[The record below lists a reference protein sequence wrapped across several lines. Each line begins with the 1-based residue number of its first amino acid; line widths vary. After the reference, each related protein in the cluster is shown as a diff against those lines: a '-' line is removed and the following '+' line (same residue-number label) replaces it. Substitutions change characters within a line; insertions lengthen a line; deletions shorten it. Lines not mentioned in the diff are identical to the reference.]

1 MTSADRAEPATRTA
15 TAPAPRT
22 EDRPV
27 PGPVPLPAG
36 TGAPG
41 RAGGR
46 RAGNRRAGRW
56 WTPWLFLAPALVLF
70 LYFKFIPMASALT
83 MSFQEVR
90 PYLGNQWVGGANYTA
105 VLTSDGFREAAW
117 HTVVL
122 AVGQTAGSMALGL
135 ALALLMEGQGRR
147 LGFVRS
153 AAFLPVVVPI
163 AVVAELWRIMYHPT
177 GDGMLNSLLGLVGFG
192 PSGFINDPDTSL
204 VSLVLTGVWRG
215 APYDMMI
222 FLAGL
227 AGVDRGLYEAAKV
240 DGASRFQRVRHVAI
254 PGLRSVLTILFV
266 LAAIRGLRVFTEVFL
281 LTNGG
286 PDGSTEVVMT
296 LIYKLGLE
304 QNKLGVGA
312 AGAVLLFLAT
322 LVLTLCVHLFRR
334 RDDA

>member
-1 MTSADRAEPATRTA
+1 MSLDQVKRAPLRGRGAT
-15 TAPAPRT
+15 
-22 EDRPV
+22 
-27 PGPVPLPAG
+27 G
-36 TGAPG
+36 TGGLPDGGA
-41 RAGGR
+41 AAGR
-46 RAGNRRAGRW
+46 RRSSRRAGRW
-56 WTPWLFLAPALVLF
+56 WTPWLFLAPALLLF
-70 LYFKFIPMASALT
+70 LYFKFIPMANALT
-83 MSFQEVR
+83 MSFQEVQ
-90 PYLGNQWVGGANYTA
+90 PYLGNKWVGTENYST
-105 VLTSDGFREAAW
+105 VLGSDGFREAAW

-122 AVGQTAGSMALGL
+122 AAGQTAGSMLLGL
-135 ALALLMEGQGRR
+135 TLALLMEGQGRR

-153 AAFLPVVVPI
+153 AAFLPVVVPL

-177 GDGMLNSLLGLVGFG
+177 EDGMINSLLGLVGVG

-204 VSLVLTGVWRG
+204 PSIMLTGIWRG

-240 DGASRFQRVRHVAI
+240 DGASRLQRVWHVTV
-254 PGLRSVLTILFV
+254 PGLRSVLSILFI

-304 QNKLGVGA
+304 QNRLGVGA
-312 AGAVLLFLAT
+312 AGAVLLFLMT
-322 LVLTLCVHLFRR
+322 LILTIVVHLVRR
-334 RDDA
+334 RESK

>member
-1 MTSADRAEPATRTA
+1 MTSLDQVKAAAGPAAGSTPPAARGPA
-15 TAPAPRT
+15 PTAPGGGGP
-22 EDRPV
+22 PV
-27 PGPVPLPAG
+27 S
-36 TGAPG
+36 
-41 RAGGR
+41 R
-46 RAGNRRAGRW
+46 RVRNRRGGRW
-56 WTPWLFLAPALVLF
+56 WTPWLFLAPALILF

-83 MSFQEVR
+83 MSFQEVQ
-90 PYLGNQWVGGANYTA
+90 PYLGNRWVGGENYAT
-105 VLTSDGFREAAW
+105 VLSSDGFREAAW

-122 AVGQTAGSMALGL
+122 AVGQTAGSMLLGL
-135 ALALLMEGQGRR
+135 TLALLMEGQGRK

-177 GDGMLNSLLGLVGFG
+177 EDGMLNSLLGLVGFG
-192 PSGFINDPDTSL
+192 PSGFINDPDTSM
-204 VSLVLTGVWRG
+204 VSIMLTGIWRG

-240 DGASRFQRVRHVAI
+240 DGASRFQRIRHVTL
-254 PGLRSVLTILFV
+254 PGLRAVLTILFI

-296 LIYKLGLE
+296 VIYKLGLE
-304 QNKLGVGA
+304 QNRLGVGA

-322 LVLTLCVHLFRR
+322 LLLTVGVHLFRR
-334 RDDA
+334 RGNE

>member
-1 MTSADRAEPATRTA
+1 MSLDQMKRA
-15 TAPAPRT
+15 
-22 EDRPV
+22 
-27 PGPVPLPAG
+27 PLPG
-36 TGAPG
+36 RRFPG
-41 RAGGR
+41 AGGR
-46 RAGNRRAGRW
+46 PSGGAAAARPKHSRRAGRW
-56 WTPWLFLAPALVLF
+56 WTPWLFLAPAMLLF

-83 MSFQEVR
+83 MSFQEVQ
-90 PYLGNQWVGGANYTA
+90 PYLGNRWVGTENYTT
-105 VLTSDGFREAAW
+105 VLGSEGFRDAVW

-122 AVGQTAGSMALGL
+122 AAGQTAGSMLLGL
-135 ALALLMEGQGRR
+135 VLALLMEGQGRR

-177 GDGMLNSLLGLVGFG
+177 EDGMLNSLLGLVGSG
-192 PSGFINDPDTSL
+192 PSGFINHPDTSL
-204 VSLVLTGVWRG
+204 GSIMITGIWRG

-240 DGASRFQRVRHVAI
+240 DGASRLQRVWHVTV
-254 PGLRSVLTILFV
+254 PGLRSVFTILFI

-304 QNKLGVGA
+304 QNRLGVGA
-312 AGAVLLFLAT
+312 AGAVLLFIAT
-322 LVLTLCVHLFRR
+322 LILTVFVHLVRR
-334 RDDA
+334 RESK

>member
-1 MTSADRAEPATRTA
+1 MSLDQADPAALPAAGPATRKTGRTA
-15 TAPAPRT
+15 
-22 EDRPV
+22 
-27 PGPVPLPAG
+27 GG
-36 TGAPG
+36 
-41 RAGGR
+41 GGR
-46 RAGNRRAGRW
+46 RGHNRRAGRW
-56 WTPWLFLAPALVLF
+56 WTPWLFLAPALLLF
-70 LYFKFIPMASALT
+70 LYFKFIPMVSALT
-83 MSFQEVR
+83 MSFQDVQ
-90 PYLGNQWVGGANYTA
+90 PYLGNKWVGTENYAT
-105 VLTSDGFREAAW
+105 VLQSAGFREAAW
-117 HTVVL
+117 HTIVL

-177 GDGMLNSLLGLVGFG
+177 ADGMLNSLLGLVGFG
-192 PSGFINDPDTSL
+192 PSGFINDPDS
-204 VSLVLTGVWRG
+204 SMASIMLTGIWRG

-227 AGVDRGLYEAAKV
+227 TSVDRGLYEAAKV
-240 DGASRFQRVRHVAI
+240 DGASRRQRVWHVTV
-254 PGLRSVLTILFV
+254 PGLRSVFSILFI

-304 QNKLGVGA
+304 QNRLGVGA
-312 AGAVLLFLAT
+312 AGAVLLFIAT
-322 LVLTLCVHLFRR
+322 LVLTVVVHLLRR
-334 RDDA
+334 RESK

>member
-1 MTSADRAEPATRTA
+1 MSLDQADPA
-15 TAPAPRT
+15 APAAA
-22 EDRPV
+22 
-27 PGPVPLPAG
+27 GPAAPK
-36 TGAPG
+36 TG
-41 RAGGR
+41 RQAGGGAAGR
-46 RAGNRRAGRW
+46 RRSNRRAGRW
-56 WTPWLFLAPALVLF
+56 WTPWLFLAPALLLF
-70 LYFKFIPMASALT
+70 LYFKFIPMANALT
-83 MSFQEVR
+83 MSFQDVQ
-90 PYLGNQWVGGANYTA
+90 PYLGSSWVGTENYST
-105 VLTSDGFREAAW
+105 VLHSEGFREAAW

-122 AVGQTAGSMALGL
+122 AAGQTAGSMALGL

-147 LGFVRS
+147 LGFIRS

-177 GDGMLNSLLGLVGFG
+177 EDGMLNGILGLVGFG
-192 PSGFINDPDTSL
+192 PSGFINDPDTSMASIM
-204 VSLVLTGVWRG
+204 VTGIWRG

-227 AGVDRGLYEAAKV
+227 TSVDRGLYEAAKV
-240 DGASRFQRVRHVAI
+240 DGASRTQRVWHVTV
-254 PGLRSVLTILFV
+254 PGLRSVFSILFI

-304 QNKLGVGA
+304 QNRLGVGA

-322 LVLTLCVHLFRR
+322 LVLTIVVHLLRR
-334 RDDA
+334 RESK

>member
-1 MTSADRAEPATRTA
+1 MSVDQVRPSANGSAVAGARPTAVPAAKSR
-15 TAPAPRT
+15 PR
-22 EDRPV
+22 RS
-27 PGPVPLPAG
+27 
-36 TGAPG
+36 
-41 RAGGR
+41 
-46 RAGNRRAGRW
+46 RRAGRW
-56 WTPWLFLAPALVLF
+56 WTPWLFLAPALLLF
-70 LYFKFIPMASALT
+70 LYFKFIPMFNAIT
-83 MSFQEVR
+83 MSFQEVQ
-90 PYLGNQWVGGANYTA
+90 PYLGNKWVGADNYKT

-122 AVGQTAGSMALGL
+122 AVGQTAGCLVLGL
-135 ALALLMEGQGRR
+135 ALALLMEGQSRR
-147 LGFVRS
+147 LGFIRS

-177 GDGMLNSLLGLVGFG
+177 GDGMINSLLGLFG
-192 PSGFINDPDTSL
+192 SSPSGFINDPHTSMASIM
-204 VSLVLTGVWRG
+204 VTGIWRG

-227 AGVDRGLYEAAKV
+227 GSVDRGLYEAAKV
-240 DGASRFQRVRHVAI
+240 DGAGRFQRIRHVTV
-254 PGLRSVLTILFV
+254 PGLRSVFSILFI

-304 QNKLGVGA
+304 QNRLGVGA

-322 LVLTLCVHLFRR
+322 LVLTVCVHLFRR
-334 RDDA
+334 RGNE

>member
-1 MTSADRAEPATRTA
+1 MFNA
-15 TAPAPRT
+15 
-22 EDRPV
+22 
-27 PGPVPLPAG
+27 
-36 TGAPG
+36 
-41 RAGGR
+41 
-46 RAGNRRAGRW
+46 
-56 WTPWLFLAPALVLF
+56 
-70 LYFKFIPMASALT
+70 IT
-83 MSFQEVR
+83 MSFQEVQ
-90 PYLGNQWVGGANYTA
+90 PYLGNKWVGADNYKT

-122 AVGQTAGSMALGL
+122 AVGQTAGCLVLGL
-135 ALALLMEGQGRR
+135 ALALLMEGQSRR
-147 LGFVRS
+147 LGFIRS

-177 GDGMLNSLLGLVGFG
+177 GDGMINSLLGLFG
-192 PSGFINDPDTSL
+192 SSPSGFINDPHTSMASIM
-204 VSLVLTGVWRG
+204 VTGIWRG

-227 AGVDRGLYEAAKV
+227 GSVDRGLYEAAKV
-240 DGASRFQRVRHVAI
+240 DGAGRFQRIRHVTV
-254 PGLRSVLTILFV
+254 PGLRSVFSILFI

-304 QNKLGVGA
+304 QNRLGVGA

-322 LVLTLCVHLFRR
+322 LVLTVCVHLFRR
-334 RDDA
+334 RGNE

>member
-1 MTSADRAEPATRTA
+1 MTSLDQVKTAADPAAGSTPPARRGQAPTA
-15 TAPAPRT
+15 R
-22 EDRPV
+22 
-27 PGPVPLPAG
+27 GG
-36 TGAPG
+36 GAPPVS
-41 RAGGR
+41 R
-46 RAGNRRAGRW
+46 RVRNRRGGRW
-56 WTPWLFLAPALVLF
+56 WTPWLFLAPALILF

-83 MSFQEVR
+83 MSFQEVQ
-90 PYLGNQWVGGANYTA
+90 PYLGNRWVGGENYAT
-105 VLTSDGFREAAW
+105 VLSSDGFREAAW

-122 AVGQTAGSMALGL
+122 AVGQTAGSMLLGL
-135 ALALLMEGQGRR
+135 TLALLMEGQGRK

-177 GDGMLNSLLGLVGFG
+177 EDGMLNSLLGLVGFG
-192 PSGFINDPDTSL
+192 PSGFINDPDTSMA
-204 VSLVLTGVWRG
+204 SLMLTGIWRG

-240 DGASRFQRVRHVAI
+240 DGASRFQRIRHVTL
-254 PGLRSVLTILFV
+254 PGLRAVLTILFI

-296 LIYKLGLE
+296 VIYKLGLE
-304 QNKLGVGA
+304 QNRLGVGA

-322 LVLTLCVHLFRR
+322 LLLTVGVHLFRR
-334 RDDA
+334 RGNE